1 MSITRLKPALA
12 ITMMMAAYISPTL
25 AKDAA
30 AEPFDLII
38 RGGTVY
44 TGAAAAFEGDV
55 AVSGDR
61 IVAIAPHL
69 DAPARRVIEAKG
81 LIVAP
86 GFIDP
91 HTHADAALTSRDP
104 AARLVMPFL
113 TQGVT
118 TAFIG
123 VDGWGAPDLPRT
135 LAAEAE
141 GGIGVNAAAYVGLG
155 AVRAQVV
162 GAADRAATP
171 TEMADM
177 SALVS
182 RAMCHGALGLSTGLF
197 YAPQSF
203 ARADEVIDLARAA
216 ALKSGLYDSHIRDE
230 SSYSIGLSGAIEE
243 ALNVGRQAK
252 IPVHIAHIK
261 ALGVDV
267 QGQAPKI
274 IAQIEAA
281 QKHGVVVTA
290 DQYPWSASGTQLSA
304 ALMPRW
310 AQDGGRAA
318 MLARFDDPALQT
330 RLRAD
335 MAENL
340 RKRGGAAAILIT
352 AGPKAAQGKTLEAVA
367 KETGQSPV
375 DATLKLLRERETS
388 IASFNQS
395 EADIAAFMTRPW
407 VMTSSDASQGHPR
420 YYASFARAYATYVR
434 EKQVLNLQ
442 GFIERSTVRTARA
455 FGLEGRGELKPG
467 AFADVIVFDPNRF
480 APRAD
485 YAQPSLFSTGMRF
498 VLVNGQI
505 ALDEGE
511 PTGRAGGKALLR
523 HPPSGQCP

>member
-1 MSITRLKPALA
+1 MIIKRLATAFVLTTGVAGLA
-12 ITMMMAAYISPTL
+12 SPGQAAV
-25 AKDAA
+25 
-30 AEPFDLII
+30 EPGAVDLLI
-38 RGGTVY
+38 RGGTVF
-44 TGAAAAFEGDV
+44 TGSAAPFDGDV
-55 AVSGDR
+55 AIMGDR
-61 IVAIAPHL
+61 IVAVAPHL
-69 DAPARRVIEAKG
+69 DVRAGRVIDARG

-104 AARLVMPFL
+104 AARLVLPFL

-123 VDGWGAPDLPRT
+123 VDGWGAPDLIQT
-135 LAAEAE
+135 LGPE
-141 GGIGVNAAAYVGLG
+141 GAGEIGINVAAYVGLG
-155 AVRAQVV
+155 AVRTQVV

-171 TEMADM
+171 KEMADM

-182 RAMCHGALGLSTGLF
+182 RAMCQGALGLSTGLF

-203 ARADEVIDLARAA
+203 ARADEVIALARAA
-216 ALKSGLYDSHIRDE
+216 ALKGGLYDSHIRDE

-243 ALNVGRQAK
+243 ALNVGRQAN

-281 QKHGVVVTA
+281 QKAGVKVTA

-318 MLARFDDPALQT
+318 MLARFDDATLQT
-330 RLRAD
+330 KLRAD
-335 MAENL
+335 IAENL
-340 RKRGGAAAILIT
+340 RKRGGPAAILIT

-375 DATLKLLRERETS
+375 DAALALLHVRETS

-434 EKQVLNLQ
+434 EKKVLTLHS
-442 GFIERSTVRTARA
+442 FIERSTVRTARS
-455 FGLEGRGELKPG
+455 FGLADRGELKPG

-485 YAQPSLFSTGMRF
+485 YAQPSLFSRGMRF

-511 PTGRAGGKALLR
+511 PTGRAGGKPLLR
-523 HPPSGQCP
+523 RPPSGQCP